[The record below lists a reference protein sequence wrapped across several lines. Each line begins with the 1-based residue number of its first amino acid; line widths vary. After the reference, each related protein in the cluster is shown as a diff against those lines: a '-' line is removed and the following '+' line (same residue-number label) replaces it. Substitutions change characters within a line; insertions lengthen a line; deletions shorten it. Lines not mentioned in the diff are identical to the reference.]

1 MVPLVGVPETIR
13 RGLAP
18 YREVFCRAEGFE
30 HMSRYVTGLIL
41 SPNKTLQ
48 GIYDGQAWE
57 PGAPHS
63 RRAMHEAVFEAGWAA
78 DALMPHHR
86 AVIADAH
93 RGRGREVISLDWTYA
108 HHERGPKIWG
118 VKKAWDHVEHR
129 LAPYQT
135 VMTAVIANCA
145 RLDGIEV
152 LVQQPNRQDEE
163 LAYLQETMCESYTQ
177 REEARGRVLE
187 LLHHLVH
194 RLGYKK
200 RTELALDIVQQ
211 LEQEGHFPSAHYA
224 FDHGV
229 LSLELSR
236 GIEHAGKH
244 WVSELEC
251 SRHIHWQG
259 QWRRVDAVAAELR
272 HAHPESFRAVRV
284 CCRNGETKSFWV
296 FTKVVRLKRY
306 GRKRLVIVHE
316 QEDLRDTPRLLLTD
330 ALHWESGRVIE
341 TWSYRWAAEI
351 FHEFGKQ
358 VTGLEA
364 AQVRKEEAVKRH
376 FRLSCVAQSLLQ
388 QAPASGSETERFAFA
403 QGAITIGQRVR
414 TIARDALQSLLK
426 LVEQL
431 LAQGHSWRV
440 LNSGSNS
447 NFGFVRVRDCQ

>member
-1 MVPLVGVPETIR
+1 MMPLVGVPETIR

-18 YREVFCRAEGFE
+18 YRDMFCRAEGFE
-30 HMSRYVTGLIL
+30 HISRYVTGLIL
-41 SPNKTLQ
+41 SPHKTLQ
-48 GIYDGQAWE
+48 GIYDMQVWE

-86 AVIADAH
+86 AVIAGAH
-93 RGRGREVISLDWTYA
+93 RGHGREVISLDWTYA

-135 VMTAVIANCA
+135 VVTAVLANRA

-163 LAYLQETMCESYTQ
+163 LAYLQETMRESYPQ
-177 REEARGRVLE
+177 MEEARGRVLE
-187 LLHHLVH
+187 LLHHRVH
-194 RLGYKK
+194 CLGYKK
-200 RTELALDIVQQ
+200 RTDLALDIVQQ

-259 QWRRVDAVAAELR
+259 QWQRVDTVAHALR
-272 HAHPESFRAVRV
+272 QAHPASFRAVQV
-284 CCRNGETKSFWV
+284 HCRNGQTKQFWV

-306 GRKRLVIVHE
+306 GRKRLVVVHE
-316 QEDLRDTPRLLLTD
+316 QQDLGDTPRFLLTD
-330 ALHWESGRVIE
+330 ALHWDSRRVLE
-341 TWSYRWAAEI
+341 TWSYRWTAEI

-358 VTGLEA
+358 VCGLEA

-376 FRLSCVAQSLLQ
+376 FRLSCVAQSLVQ
-388 QAPASGSETERFAFA
+388 QASASGATSERFAFA
-403 QGAITIGQRVR
+403 QGESTCGQRCHTIVR
-414 TIARDALQSLLK
+414 EAWSGLLRLVASLLARGRK
-426 LVEQL
+426 CEDILEL
-431 LAQGHSWRV
+431 LLPA
-440 LNSGSNS
+440 
-447 NFGFVRVRDCQ
+447 

>member
-30 HMSRYVTGLIL
+30 HISRYVTGLIL

-48 GIYDGQAWE
+48 GIYDLQVWE
-57 PGAPHS
+57 PGVSHS

-86 AVIADAH
+86 ALIAEAH
-93 RGRGREVISLDWTYA
+93 GGCGREVISLDWTYA

-118 VKKAWDHVEHR
+118 VKKAWDHVAQR

-135 VMTAVIANCA
+135 VVTAVIANRA

-152 LVQQPNRQDEE
+152 LVQQPKRQDEE
-163 LAYLQETMCESYTQ
+163 LAYLQEPVRDTYLQ
-177 REEARGRVLE
+177 LEEARGRVLE

-211 LEQEGHFPSAHYA
+211 LEREGHFPSAHYA

-229 LSLELSR
+229 LSLELNR
-236 GIEHAGKH
+236 GIENAGKH
-244 WVSELEC
+244 GVSELEC

-259 QWRRVDAVAAELR
+259 QWQRVDAVAQALR
-272 HAHPESFRAVRV
+272 QAHQESFRAVRV
-284 CCRNGETKSFWV
+284 HCRNGETKPFWV
-296 FTKVVRLKRY
+296 FTKVIRLKRY
-306 GRKRLVIVHE
+306 GRKRLVIVHD
-316 QEDLRDTPRLLLTD
+316 QQDLGDAPRFLLTD
-330 ALHWESGRVIE
+330 ALHWESRRVIE
-341 TWSYRWAAEI
+341 TWSYRWTAEI

-358 VTGLEA
+358 VCGLEA

-388 QAPASGSETERFAFA
+388 QAPASGSETERFMFA
-403 QGAITIGQRVR
+403 QGAITIGQKVR

-426 LVEQL
+426 LVEHL
-431 LAQGHSWRV
+431 FAQGHSCEHI
-440 LNSGSNS
+440 LGILMPA
-447 NFGFVRVRDCQ
+447 

>member
-1 MVPLVGVPETIR
+1 
-13 RGLAP
+13 
-18 YREVFCRAEGFE
+18 
-30 HMSRYVTGLIL
+30 
-41 SPNKTLQ
+41 
-48 GIYDGQAWE
+48 
-57 PGAPHS
+57 
-63 RRAMHEAVFEAGWAA
+63 MHEAVFEAGWAA

-86 AVIADAH
+86 AVIADAQ
-93 RGRGREVISLDWTYA
+93 RGCGRAVIGLDWTYA

-118 VKKAWDHVEHR
+118 VKKAWDHVAQR

-135 VMTAVIANCA
+135 VLTAVMANCA

-163 LAYLQETMCESYTQ
+163 LAYVQETMCESYPQ
-177 REEARGRVLE
+177 REKARGRVLE
-187 LLHHLVH
+187 LLHPLVH

-236 GIEHAGKH
+236 GIAHAGKH
-244 WVSELEC
+244 WGSELAC
-251 SRHIHWQG
+251 SRHSHWQG

-284 CCRNGETKSFWV
+284 CCRHGETKSLWV

-316 QEDLRDTPRLLLTD
+316 QEDLRDTPRWLLTD

-403 QGAITIGQRVR
+403 QGASTIGQRVR
-414 TIARDALQSLLK
+414 TIAREALQSLLK

-431 LAQGHSWRV
+431 LAQGHSCEHILEV
-440 LNSGSNS
+440 LMPA
-447 NFGFVRVRDCQ
+447 

>member
-1 MVPLVGVPETIR
+1 MMPLVGVPETIR

-18 YREVFCRAEGFE
+18 YRDVFCRAEGFE
-30 HMSRYVTGLIL
+30 HISRYVTGLIL

-48 GIYDGQAWE
+48 GIYDMQVWE
-57 PGAPHS
+57 PGVPHS

-78 DALMPHHR
+78 DTFMPHHR
-86 AVIADAH
+86 AVIAGAH
-93 RGRGREVISLDWTYA
+93 RGCGREVISLDWTYA

-118 VKKAWDHVEHR
+118 GKKAWDHVERR

-135 VMTAVIANCA
+135 VVTAVIANRA

-152 LVQQPNRQDEE
+152 LVQQPNQQDEE
-163 LAYLQETMCESYTQ
+163 LAYVQETMCESSAQ
-177 REEARGRVLE
+177 MEAARGRLLE
-187 LLHHLVH
+187 LLHHRVH

-200 RTELALDIVQQ
+200 RPELALDIVQQ
-211 LEQEGHFPSAHYA
+211 LEQEGHFPQAHYA

-236 GIEHAGKH
+236 GIEHAGTH

-259 QWRRVDAVAAELR
+259 QWHRVDMAAQMLR
-272 HAHPESFRAVRV
+272 QTHPESFRAVRV
-284 CCRNGETKSFWV
+284 RCRNGETKSFWV

-316 QEDLRDTPRLLLTD
+316 QQDLGDTPRFLLTD
-330 ALHWESGRVIE
+330 ALHWDSRRVIE
-341 TWSYRWAAEI
+341 TWSYRWTADI
-351 FHEFGKQ
+351 FHAFGKQ

-376 FRLSCVAQSLLQ
+376 FRLSCVAQSWLQ
-388 QAPASGSETERFAFA
+388 QAPASGSETARFAFA
-403 QGAITIGQRVR
+403 HGTITIGQKVR

-431 LAQGHSWRV
+431 FAQGQSCEHILEV
-440 LNSGSNS
+440 LMPA
-447 NFGFVRVRDCQ
+447 

>member
-1 MVPLVGVPETIR
+1 MGWLLIGTCFA
-13 RGLAP
+13 GL
-18 YREVFCRAEGFE
+18 RALE
-30 HMSRYVTGLIL
+30 HISRYVTGLML
-41 SPNKTLQ
+41 RPHKTLQ
-48 GIYDGQAWE
+48 GIDDMQVWE
-57 PGAPHS
+57 PGVSHS

-78 DALMPHHR
+78 DALMPCHR
-86 AVIADAH
+86 AVIAGAH
-93 RGRGREVISLDWTYA
+93 RGGGRAVISLDWTYA
-108 HHERGPKIWG
+108 HHERGLKIWG

-129 LAPYQT
+129 MAPYQT
-135 VMTAVIANCA
+135 VVTAVIANRA

-152 LVQQPNRQDEE
+152 LVQQPNQQEEE
-163 LAYLQETMCESYTQ
+163 LAYVQETVRESYTQ
-177 REEARGRVLE
+177 MEVARGRVLE
-187 LLHHLVH
+187 LLHHRVH
-194 RLGYKK
+194 CLGYKK
-200 RTELALDIVQQ
+200 RTESALDIVEQ
-211 LEQEGHFPSAHYA
+211 LEQEGHFPHAHYA

-306 GRKRLVIVHE
+306 GRKRLVMVHE
-316 QEDLRDTPRLLLTD
+316 QEDLGDTPRFLLTD

-403 QGAITIGQRVR
+403 QGTITIGQRVR

-431 LAQGHSWRV
+431 LAQGHSCEHILEV
-440 LNSGSNS
+440 LMPA
-447 NFGFVRVRDCQ
+447 

>member
-18 YREVFCRAEGFE
+18 YREMFCRAEGFD
-30 HMSRYVTGLIL
+30 HVSRYVTGLLL

-48 GIYDGQAWE
+48 GIYDVQVWE
-57 PGAPHS
+57 PGAPRS

-86 AVIADAH
+86 AVIACEH

-108 HHERGPKIWG
+108 HHERSRKIWG

-129 LAPYQT
+129 LVPYQT
-135 VMTAVIANCA
+135 VVTAVIANRA

-152 LVQQPNRQDEE
+152 LVQQPNQHDEE
-163 LAYLQETMCESYTQ
+163 LAYLHETMRERYTQ
-177 REEARGRVLE
+177 MEEVRGRVLE
-187 LLHHLVH
+187 LLHHRVH
-194 RLGYKK
+194 CLGYKK
-200 RTELALDIVQQ
+200 RTELALDIVLQ
-211 LEQEGHFPSAHYA
+211 LEREGHFPQAHYA

-229 LSLELSR
+229 LSLALSR
-236 GIEHAGKH
+236 GIERAGKH

-251 SRHIHWQG
+251 SRHLHWQG
-259 QWRRVDAVAAELR
+259 QWQRVDTVAQALR
-272 HAHPESFRAVRV
+272 QAHPESFRAVRV
-284 CCRNGETKSFWV
+284 RCRNGATKSFWV

-316 QEDLRDTPRLLLTD
+316 QEDLGDAPRFLLTD
-330 ALHWESGRVIE
+330 ALHWESSRVIE

-388 QAPASGSETERFAFA
+388 QTPASGSTTERFAFA
-403 QGAITIGQRVR
+403 QGDITIGQRVR
-414 TIARDALQSLLK
+414 TIARDALKSLLT

-431 LAQGHSWRV
+431 LAQGRSCEHILEV
-440 LNSGSNS
+440 LMPA
-447 NFGFVRVRDCQ
+447 